1 MNITEILIATGMI
14 AAVGLL
20 IGLFLGVAS
29 MKFEVE
35 KNEMEEKILG
45 ILPGYNCGACGYAGC
60 ASCATAIASKE
71 AKVNA
76 CTVGGKQVG
85 EQIARL
91 LGVDA
96 ENSILMT
103 AYVKCNGNTK
113 VTTVDYEYHGVE
125 DCRMMAY
132 VPSGGAKSCK
142 YGCLGYGNCVRVCP
156 FNAINIKNGVAVV
169 DKAKCKACEKCVAAC
184 PKDLIEMIP
193 YQSQY
198 IVTCASKEKGAV
210 VNKVC
215 SVGCIGCGICVKNCP
230 QNAITM
236 ENNLAYIHQ
245 NQCNACGICAEKC
258 PKNTIL

>member
-14 AAVGLL
+14 AAVGLI

-60 ASCATAIASKE
+60 ASCATAITSKE

-96 ENSILMT
+96 VFIAASTALPVIMT
-103 AYVKCNGNTK
+103 
-113 VTTVDYEYHGVE
+113 
-125 DCRMMAY
+125 
-132 VPSGGAKSCK
+132 
-142 YGCLGYGNCVRVCP
+142 
-156 FNAINIKNGVAVV
+156 
-169 DKAKCKACEKCVAAC
+169 
-184 PKDLIEMIP
+184 
-193 YQSQY
+193 
-198 IVTCASKEKGAV
+198 
-210 VNKVC
+210 
-215 SVGCIGCGICVKNCP
+215 
-230 QNAITM
+230 
-236 ENNLAYIHQ
+236 
-245 NQCNACGICAEKC
+245 
-258 PKNTIL
+258 